1 MLLNKRIKLLICR
14 ILPFVNVILTYRRT
28 KNHYFLS
35 PNLNCAE
42 TVQIG
47 YPFLCTNPKNVYL
60 DEKTVINSGCK
71 IINYTGKFYLKKYSV
86 LAYGCTI
93 VTGNHTPTVGIPL
106 SILVH
111 SHINDVEKDIIVEED
126 VWCGANVTLLSGSH
140 IGRGA
145 VIGAN
150 TLVNKTIP
158 PYAVVVGTPARIIAS
173 KFSLEQIIMHEKKLY
188 PECERFPYQYL
199 SELFSTYY
207 KGKRSIGKD
216 EL

>member
-1 MLLNKRIKLLICR
+1 MLTSRKLKTLLCKIFPFINTYLIYRRIKDQYLIS
-14 ILPFVNVILTYRRT
+14 
-28 KNHYFLS
+28 KE
-35 PNLNCAE
+35 LNYAD
-42 TVQIG
+42 TTQIG
-47 YPFLCTNPKNVYL
+47 YPFLCTNPKNVFL

-71 IINYTGKFYLKKYSV
+71 IINYTGKFFLKKYSV

-158 PYAVVVGTPARIIAS
+158 PYAVVVGSPSRIIAS
-173 KFSLEQIIMHEKKLY
+173 KFTLEQIIQHEKKLY
-188 PECERFPYQYL
+188 PESERFSYQYL